1 MGNFN
6 KWNRDEDHESDKLT
20 VVLFVS
26 RNKDNKHLQDFTER
40 RNAFTTTKDA
50 VELREQFQAFV
61 RKGKIGEM
69 CRMYVSV
76 NARSNSKTFKA
87 LQHTMLDNEFNLSSL
102 PQHVAALAARK
113 ENAYDSDHLKWLFDF
128 DPVEGKDTEELLQE
142 FLLDVQSCHENTRT
156 KHDQVR
162 PIMTV
167 ETHKTPNGYGV
178 VVDQRFDTRE
188 LLDKWKNV
196 SLKRDDLL
204 CVDWAVNDRL
214 LNESGLSEYELKN
227 LDRRTLY
234 PKTMI
239 RKDY

>member
-6 KWNRDEDHESDKLT
+6 KWNRDEDHESDKLN

-26 RNKDNKHLQDFTER
+26 RNKDNKHLEDFTER

-50 VELREQFQAFV
+50 VELVEQFQAFV
-61 RKGKIGEM
+61 RKGKIGEI

-87 LQHTMLDNEFNLSSL
+87 LQHKMLDNEFNLSSM
-102 PQHVAALAARK
+102 PQRVAALAARK
-113 ENAYDSDHLKWLFDF
+113 ENAYDSNHLKWLFDF
-128 DPVEGKDTEELLQE
+128 DPVEGKDTDTLLNE
-142 FLLDVQSCHENTRT
+142 FLKDVQSCHEDTQT
-156 KHDQVR
+156 KRDQAR
-162 PIMTV
+162 PTMTV

-178 VVDQRFDTRE
+178 VVDQRFDTRS

-204 CVDWAVNDRL
+204 CVDWAVTDRL

>member
-6 KWNRDEDHESDKLT
+6 KWNRDEDHESDKLS

-50 VELREQFQAFV
+50 VELVEQFQAFV

-87 LQHTMLDNEFNLSSL
+87 LQHKMLDNEFNLSSM
-102 PQHVAALAARK
+102 PQRVAALAARK
-113 ENAYDSDHLKWLFDF
+113 ENAYDSNHLKWLFDF
-128 DPVEGKDTEELLQE
+128 DPVEGKDTDKLLNE
-142 FLLDVQSCHENTRT
+142 FLKDVQSCHENTRT
-156 KHDQVR
+156 KNGVVR
-162 PIMTV
+162 PIMTI
-167 ETHKTPNGYGV
+167 ETRKTPNGYGV
-178 VVDQRFDTRE
+178 VVNQRFDTRS

-214 LNESGLSEYELKN
+214 LDESSLSEYELKN